1 MITTQIC
8 TEVIHVTHKNCRKMK
23 CPVKPN
29 FMTTFSFICVS
40 NGFVIGVIEQYF
52 DFKDAS
58 LSKIGQYSIE
68 LILHVPCGLLFQ
80 IDYDLHSCFVHSET
94 NTISM
99 LTGMIITF
107 IHVTYRVDFL
117 QMHYPEECS
126 CNQL

>member
-1 MITTQIC
+1 
-8 TEVIHVTHKNCRKMK
+8 MK
-23 CPVKPN
+23 FPVKPN
-29 FMTTFSFICVS
+29 FMTNISFICVS

-94 NTISM
+94 NMYHINVDRHDHNVHM
-99 LTGMIITF
+99 LPTELTFYRCIIQKNA
-107 IHVTYRVDFL
+107 HVI
-117 QMHYPEECS
+117 S
-126 CNQL
+126 CNYQNIQNYAHAAYCNIVSC